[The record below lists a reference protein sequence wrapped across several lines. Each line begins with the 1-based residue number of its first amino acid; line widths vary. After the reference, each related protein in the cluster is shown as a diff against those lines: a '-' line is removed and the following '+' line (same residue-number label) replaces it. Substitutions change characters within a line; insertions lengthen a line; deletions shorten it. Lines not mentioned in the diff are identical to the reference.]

1 MSPLEFLDYAG
12 TFVFAIVGA
21 FKGLK
26 HRLDILGV
34 LILAVF
40 TGLGGGIIRDLILDL
55 NPPLAFRNEVYFLI
69 CTLGAAITSVWGPK
83 IARWWKG
90 VLILDAV
97 GLAVFSAQGALLA
110 SHAGLGPIG
119 VIFLGTVT
127 AVGGGV
133 IRDLLVREIPAIL
146 VREFYATA
154 ASLGALALW
163 LMKYFHAP
171 TELSLI
177 SAVVTTLGLRLLG
190 MIFRWQLPRVPR
202 FTTEEDENL
211 DP

>member
-1 MSPLEFLDYAG
+1 MNPLEILDYVG

-40 TGLGGGIIRDLILDL
+40 TGLGGGIMRDLILDI
-55 NPPLAFRNEVYFLI
+55 NPPLAFQNEIYFLI
-69 CTLGAAITSVWGPK
+69 CSLGAALVVIWGVR
-83 IARWWKG
+83 IARWWKA
-90 VLILDAV
+90 VQFLDAL

-110 SHAGLGPIG
+110 ANAGLGPIG
-119 VIFLGTVT
+119 VIFLGTLT

-133 IRDLLVREIPAIL
+133 IRDSLVREIPAIL

-154 ASLGALALW
+154 ASLGALVLW
-163 LMKYFHAP
+163 LLRTLSVSP
-171 TELSLI
+171 ELALI
-177 SAVVTTLGLRLLG
+177 AALLTTLCLRLMG
-190 MIFRWQLPRVPR
+190 MLFHWHLPRVR
-202 FTTEEDENL
+202 SIALTEDDTSE
-211 DP
+211 P